1 MKGILTENYTF
12 KNVEV
17 KKDTEV
23 SIIREYCT
31 CSGYEYMVELQDGRQ
46 IPVDAKYIDIT
57 DYRPTVNIR
66 EKKFEAALAVMQRIY
81 ANSNNYDSPSE
92 IAQKAITQAEIF
104 IEKIEKKL

>member
-12 KNVEV
+12 KSVEV
-17 KKDTEV
+17 KKGTEV
-23 SIIREYCT
+23 GVINGYCT
-31 CSGYEYMVELQDGRQ
+31 CDSYQYMIELQDGRQ
-46 IPVDAKYIDIT
+46 IPIDSKYIEIN
-57 DYRPTVNIR
+57 DYRPFVNIR
-66 EKKFEAALAVMQRIY
+66 EKKFEAALAVMQGIY